1 MVRRVTLITFCI
13 LLLFVKDLLA
23 DSIYLKNGNKVTGI
37 VVRETEDSVEI
48 KINIGAVVTFS
59 RQDIDR
65 IEKDT
70 EDRRVKIEESWE
82 TAKAERE
89 AKEIREDTYSDE
101 RSKRGLVEYRGDWVT
116 PDERERLQAASIV
129 EGADKGY
136 GERKVAYSK
145 DKGNRSSFARKL
157 LKKGNWYK
165 KETENFAIFYRDL
178 EQAKIVSDKAEYYFE
193 KITYDLG

>member
-1 MVRRVTLITFCI
+1 MLYKIKGLMVRRVTLITFCI

-89 AKEIREDTYSDE
+89 AKDDRFPLS
-101 RSKRGLVEYRGDWVT
+101 
-116 PDERERLQAASIV
+116 
-129 EGADKGY
+129 
-136 GERKVAYSK
+136 
-145 DKGNRSSFARKL
+145 L
-157 LKKGNWYK
+157 L
-165 KETENFAIFYRDL
+165 
-178 EQAKIVSDKAEYYFE
+178 
-193 KITYDLG
+193 